1 MKKTYMLSYYVLY
14 VLFAI
19 TIVVLGL
26 FYFGGQAEVPIVE
39 SVDTI
44 SQPAY
49 TDTLLY
55 QMYAMIA
62 FAVIVT
68 IIAFVKQFASAF
80 KDNPVNAMKSLSGG
94 VLLALVLVISWAIGS
109 TEALVIPGYDGT
121 DNVPFWLKLTDM
133 YIYSIY
139 FLLIVAIVAI
149 LASSIR
155 KRLI

>member
-1 MKKTYMLSYYVLY
+1 MKKSYMISYYVLY

-149 LASSIR
+149 LTSSIR